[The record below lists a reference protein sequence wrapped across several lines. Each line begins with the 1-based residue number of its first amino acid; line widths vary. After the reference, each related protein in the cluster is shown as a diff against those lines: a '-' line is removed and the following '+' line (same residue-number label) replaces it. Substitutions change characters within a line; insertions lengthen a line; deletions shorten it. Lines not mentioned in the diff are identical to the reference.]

1 MAMPKYPRPQRQD
14 NREPALVARA
24 ELSAACRW
32 AARLGLTEGICNHF
46 TLLLERAPA
55 RVLINPKG
63 RHFAKM
69 TASALIAID
78 AEGRTV
84 EGEGRPPVSGV
95 GIHVPIHLAHP
106 KARVVLHCHMPYATA
121 LTAIKGGRLEMVHQN
136 AARFFG
142 KIAYDDHFNGIAL
155 GQDEGRRMAA
165 IMGAK
170 RVLFLANHGV
180 IVAAETVAEAFDD
193 LYYLERACQVQL
205 LALQTGRP
213 LNIMPDE
220 MARRTAAELGDF
232 SVNAELHFDA
242 LRAALD
248 EEEPA
253 YAS

>member
-1 MAMPKYPRPQRQD
+1 MTKGDSTKPAEG
-14 NREPALVARA
+14 NREA
-24 ELSAACRW
+24 ELRARVDLAAACRW
-32 AARLGLTEGICNHF
+32 AERLGFHEGICNHF
-46 TLLLERAPA
+46 TLLLSRSPC

-78 AEGRTV
+78 ESGRTV
-84 EGEGRPPVSGV
+84 EGEGRAPTSGI

-106 KARVVLHCHMPYATA
+106 RARVVLHCHMPYSTA

-142 KIAYDDHFNGIAL
+142 RIAYDDHFNGIAMT
-155 GQDEGRRMAA
+155 QDEGRRMADV
-165 IMGAK
+165 MGDMP
-170 RVLFLANHGV
+170 VLFLANHGV
-180 IVAAETVAEAFDD
+180 IVTAGTVAEAFDD
-193 LYYLERACQVQL
+193 LYYLERACQVQV
-205 LALQTGRP
+205 LAMQTGRP
-213 LNIMPDE
+213 LNLMSEE
-220 MARRTAAELGDF
+220 MARQTAAEFGNF
-232 SVNAELHFDA
+232 AVNAELHFDA